1 MVRRFQCA
9 IVRQILQENR
19 PMDHD
24 LQVSILKELMTQLDE
39 GKNIDV
45 SLH

>member
-1 MVRRFQCA
+1 
-9 IVRQILQENR
+9 
-19 PMDHD
+19 MDHD

>member
-19 PMDHD
+19 TMDHD
-24 LQVSILKELMTQLDE
+24 LQVSILKEPMTQLDE